1 VVVDVWY
8 ENGQNWVS
16 ANTTS
21 NIHASGNLIA
31 DGKLIVSG
39 DTVLGGKLNVSGDTT
54 LKNVTANT
62 INVTSLTAT
71 SGNVTNL
78 TATTFSAGTISAS
91 TIVTPSGLSKSLKWS
106 LGTPSA
112 DTTGYNGSA
121 DKTITIPGQF
131 EHLKNYDGTKFNLSH
146 PVNITGNVTI
156 TGEVTASGAIYSS
169 DRDLKENIQFI
180 GIDDINKIKNVPT
193 RSFNFKDDE
202 SKRKTYGVIAQ
213 EVQDA
218 NLNELVH
225 VKDDG
230 KLGVDY
236 TSLYALKIAYLEN
249 MCNELNGKIVEL
261 ENKLNKL
268 ENKD

>member
-1 VVVDVWY
+1 
-8 ENGQNWVS
+8 
-16 ANTTS
+16 
-21 NIHASGNLIA
+21 
-31 DGKLIVSG
+31 
-39 DTVLGGKLNVSGDTT
+39 
-54 LKNVTANT
+54 
-62 INVTSLTAT
+62 
-71 SGNVTNL
+71 
-78 TATTFSAGTISAS
+78 
-91 TIVTPSGLSKSLKWS
+91 
-106 LGTPSA
+106 
-112 DTTGYNGSA
+112 
-121 DKTITIPGQF
+121 
-131 EHLKNYDGTKFNLSH
+131 
-146 PVNITGNVTI
+146 
-156 TGEVTASGAIYSS
+156 
-169 DRDLKENIQFI
+169 LKENIQFI